1 MIVQKWVKARQYK
14 EDMIRAEILRI
25 SKKDQ
30 EARKLE
36 YFESEILK
44 RLRDTHIR
52 QQQAIDEITLI
63 FH

>member
-1 MIVQKWVKARQYK
+1 
-14 EDMIRAEILRI
+14 MIRAEILRI

-36 YFESEILK
+36 HFESEILK

-52 QQQAIDEITLI
+52 QQQAIDEITQI
-63 FH
+63 FN